1 MGIKDFRG
9 KRRFWTMGRF
19 GILLAL
25 ALTSAAASGFAASPS
40 VASDNTAIQN
50 TFIRPWIA
58 AMQSKDKAAVERL
71 YHPAVRACMN
81 PATKEFFDFV
91 LEREVQDAA
100 AGTYHVTKIAPM
112 QQPAPTFLPEED
124 VKYPVRPAYEV
135 QIAVEHSDLTYI
147 RFLAAANGSWYEV
160 YPCPNQKGMAYLRE
174 QQKEGIEQRKKVAQ
188 LAAGLKDPLRS
199 ELKDLLRQQRKI
211 DAVKKYQAEAS
222 VDLTTAVLVMDALQN
237 SKR

>member
-1 MGIKDFRG
+1 MGK
-9 KRRFWTMGRF
+9 F

-40 VASDNTAIQN
+40 AAPDAAAIQN
-50 TFIRPWIA
+50 TFVKPWIA

-100 AGTYHVTKIAPM
+100 GGTYHVTKIARM

-147 RFLAAANGSWYEV
+147 RFLASANGSWYEV

-174 QQKEGIEQRKKVAQ
+174 QQKEGTQQRRKVAQ

-211 DAVKKYQAEAS
+211 DAVKKYEAAAS

-237 SKR
+237 SKQ

>member
-1 MGIKDFRG
+1 
-9 KRRFWTMGRF
+9 MGRF

-25 ALTSAAASGFAASPS
+25 VLTSAAASGFAASAS
-40 VASDNTAIQN
+40 AASDEAAIQN
-50 TFIRPWIA
+50 TFVKPWIA
-58 AMQSKDKAAVERL
+58 AMQSKDKAAMERL

-100 AGTYHVTKIAPM
+100 AGAYHVAKITPM

-147 RFLAAANGSWYEV
+147 RFLAPANGSWYEV

-174 QQKEGIEQRKKVAQ
+174 QQKEGAEQRKKVAQ

-199 ELKDLLRQQRKI
+199 ELKDLLRQERKI
-211 DAVKKYQAEAS
+211 DAVKKYQAAAS
-222 VDLTTAVLVMDALQN
+222 VDLTTAVLVMDALQK
-237 SKR
+237 SK

>member
-1 MGIKDFRG
+1 MGVKDFREQ
-9 KRRFWTMGRF
+9 RRFSIMGRF

-40 VASDNTAIQN
+40 APDDAAIQN
-50 TFIRPWIA
+50 TFIKPWIA

-100 AGTYHVTKIAPM
+100 AETYHVTKIAPV
-112 QQPAPTFLPEED
+112 QQPPPTFLPEED
-124 VKYPVRPAYEV
+124 VKYPVRPTYQV
-135 QIAVEHSDLTYI
+135 QIDVENSGLTYI
-147 RFLAAANGSWYEV
+147 RFLAPANGSWYEV
-160 YPCPNQKGMAYLRE
+160 YPCPNEKGMAYLRE
-174 QQKEGIEQRKKVAQ
+174 QQKQGAEQRKKVTQ

-211 DAVKKYQAEAS
+211 DAVKKYQAAAS
-222 VDLTTAVLVMDALQN
+222 VDLTTAVLVMDALQK